1 MKKISLILMLCMILT
16 SFTYTVNA
24 GIYDQYEAVDGN
36 IATSSLSNVYKTSTV
51 TATIRVDKDSF
62 EKIVAFDFIGSLTNL
77 EVSSVKYLPS
87 QRPSQLITSSTT
99 GSTID
104 LSGFFLSTETPM
116 SPDGNYFDIIE
127 LELKPISTGNAK
139 IDITDAFVKFDFD
152 ESFGRRVDIDTVS
165 FTVKSTG
172 GGGPSGSNRD
182 DDDDDDTTV
191 VITPPVVTP
200 PVVTPPAD
208 EPQAWINPFEDVTD
222 TDWYFESVKYAN
234 INNLMKGVTDTAFSP
249 STPVTRAMFVTV
261 LYRMEGEP
269 KAEGNTFKDV
279 PQGSYYEKAVAWAN
293 KCGIVNGVSSDM
305 FAPDNNITREQMAAI
320 VYRYAAY
327 KKADLSAGE
336 NTNILSYEDFNHISE
351 YAIPAFQYMAGEGIM
366 KGETDTTLNPKN
378 ISTRAQAAT
387 VFMRVM
393 EKIIKNKGM

>member
-1 MKKISLILMLCMILT
+1 MKKISLILILCMLFT

-24 GIYDQYEAVDGN
+24 GIYDQYEAVDGS
-36 IATSSLSNVYKTSTV
+36 IDTSSLSNVYKTSTV

-62 EKIVAFDFIGSLTNL
+62 EKIVAFDFVGSLTNL
-77 EVSSVKYLPS
+77 EVSSVTYLPS
-87 QRPSQLITSSTT
+87 QRPSQLITSATT
-99 GSTID
+99 GSVID
-104 LSGFFLSTETPM
+104 ISGFFLHTETPI
-116 SPDGNYFDIIE
+116 SPDGNYFDLIE
-127 LELKPISTGNAK
+127 LELKPISTGSAK
-139 IDITDAFVKFDFD
+139 IEITDAFVKFDFD
-152 ESFGRRVDIDTVS
+152 ESFSRRVDIDTVS

-172 GGGPSGSNRD
+172 GGGPTGTNRD

-200 PVVTPPAD
+200 PADDTPTEQVPD
-208 EPQAWINPFEDVTD
+208 TWTNPFEDVKD
-222 TDWYFESVKYAN
+222 TDWFFESVKYAN

-261 LYRMEGEP
+261 LHRMEGEP
-269 KAEGNTFKDV
+269 EAQGNTFKDV
-279 PQGSYYEKAVAWAN
+279 PEGSYYEKAVAWASEN
-293 KCGIVNGVSSDM
+293 GIVNGVSADM

-320 VYRYAAY
+320 IYRYAAY
-327 KKADLSAGE
+327 KKADLSVGE
-336 NTNILSYEDFNHISE
+336 NTNILSYDDFNDISE

-378 ISTRAQAAT
+378 LSTRAQAAT

-393 EKIIKNKGM
+393 EKITKK